1 MPRDLLPINRHKR
14 EGIAEEISHPVW
26 VKKKKEKKEKQ
37 TLRSF
42 PTNEY
47 NSQIVNLSLQTID
60 FKQM

>member
-14 EGIAEEISHPVW
+14 EGISHPVKK
-26 VKKKKEKKEKQ
+26 KKKKEKKQTQKQ